1 LLTVSTATT
10 TTRGSPARG
19 RQWTL
24 WILQGLLAVFF
35 LLAGYGHAS
44 LPIAEL
50 AKSAPWA
57 ADLPVALM
65 RFIGI
70 AEMAGGAGLILPGVT
85 RIAPRLAPLAAAGL
99 ALIMLLAVVF
109 HIWRGEPFIIQLVV
123 ALAAAAVAWGR
134 AAWQR

>member
-1 LLTVSTATT
+1 MTT
-10 TTRGSPARG
+10 THPTLGSSARG
-19 RQWTL
+19 WRWTL

-44 LPIAEL
+44 MPIGEL
-50 AKSAPWA
+50 AQSAPWA
-57 ADLPVALM
+57 ADIPVALL

-70 AEMAGGAGLILPGVT
+70 AEMAGAAGLILPGAT
-85 RIAPRLAPLAAAGL
+85 RIAPRLTWMAAAGL
-99 ALIMLLAVVF
+99 ALIMLLAVAF

-134 AAWQR
+134 ATWQR